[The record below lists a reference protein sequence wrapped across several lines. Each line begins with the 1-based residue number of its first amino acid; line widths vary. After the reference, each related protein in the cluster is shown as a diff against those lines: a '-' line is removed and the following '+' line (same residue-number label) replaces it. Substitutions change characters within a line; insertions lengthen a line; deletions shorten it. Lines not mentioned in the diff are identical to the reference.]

1 MALKGKDR
9 RELRGMGH
17 HLSPVVQIGQ
27 NGVTE
32 GVIGATRQALE
43 DHELIKVKI
52 GDGPEDRHE
61 AAEHLARET
70 KSEIAQVLGKTA
82 LLFKKRAKDSKF
94 DNLGKKP
101 AAKPETGKK
110 KAGAAKAAPVEEDAE
125 ADADADADSD
135 SEDEDE
141 DEGSDHDD
149 EEEAD
154 DEE

>member
-52 GDGPEDRHE
+52 GDGPEGRHE

-70 KSEIAQVLGKTA
+70 KSEIAQVLGKTV

-110 KAGAAKAAPVEEDAE
+110 KTGAAKAAPVAEDADE
-125 ADADADADSD
+125 GADDE
-135 SEDEDE
+135 EDEDE
-141 DEGSDHDD
+141 DDADEGAES

>member
-52 GDGPEDRHE
+52 GDGPEGRHE

-70 KSEIAQVLGKTA
+70 KSEVAQVLGKTV

-94 DNLGKKP
+94 DKLGKKP

-110 KAGAAKAAPVEEDAE
+110 KSGAKAAPV
-125 ADADADADSD
+125 DADADDADADDAEDDADSD
-135 SEDEDE
+135 GDDGEADEEAD
-141 DEGSDHDD
+141 
-149 EEEAD
+149 EEAD